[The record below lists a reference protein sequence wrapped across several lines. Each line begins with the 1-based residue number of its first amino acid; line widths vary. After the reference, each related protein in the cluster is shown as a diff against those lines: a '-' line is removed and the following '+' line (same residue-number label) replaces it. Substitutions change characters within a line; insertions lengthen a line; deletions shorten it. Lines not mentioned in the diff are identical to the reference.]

1 MLEKLKILNLWHQT
15 NNKGKIMNH
24 LFVCLVHY
32 TKPLEEVLQKLDV
45 HRAYLKK
52 GYDKGILLA
61 SGARNPR
68 DGGIIIGKFTN
79 KDEAVRFSQ
88 ADPFTQHNLA
98 RYEIFEFEPVLH
110 ADFLKEFLQS

>member
-61 SGARNPR
+61 SGAEP
-68 DGGIIIGKFTN
+68 
-79 KDEAVRFSQ
+79 VRFSQ

>member
-1 MLEKLKILNLWHQT
+1 MT
-15 NNKGKIMNH
+15 H

-32 TKPLEEVLQKLDV
+32 TKPLEEVLAKLEE

-61 SGARNPR
+61 SGPR
-68 DGGIIIGKFTN
+68 IPKDGGIIIGKFAN
-79 KDEAVRFSQ
+79 KDEALSFAQ

-98 RYEIFEFEPVLH
+98 QYEILEFEPILH
-110 ADFLKEFLQS
+110 AQILTDFLKQ

>member
-1 MLEKLKILNLWHQT
+1 MGN
-15 NNKGKIMNH
+15 

-32 TKPLEEVLQKLDV
+32 TKPLEEVLQKLDA

-61 SGARNPR
+61 SGARITR
-68 DGGIIIGKFTN
+68 DGGIIIGKFAN
-79 KDEAVRFSQ
+79 KDEALSFSQ

-98 RYEIFEFEPVLH
+98 RYEIFEFEPILH
-110 ADFLKEFLQS
+110 AQILTDFLKQ